1 MLSSCIRRQVKAE
14 GISGTEGRCEP
25 RVFSEWAVIALA
37 LAQKCKGRS
46 SGVDGGDGDWWERCS
61 AAGARTRV
69 RWRPA

>member
-46 SGVDGGDGDWWERCS
+46 SGVDGGDGD
-61 AAGARTRV
+61 
-69 RWRPA
+69 